1 MGSYSTILCL
11 VDGLARTKHFTTSSK
26 SFPPY
31 PTVMASTLHIV
42 VLRIQ
47 YHYGFLPSYCILDL
61 KPENLLLSKSSTC
74 KNIKVADFGMA
85 AYTDPTALLSTS
97 CGSPHYASPEVVEGK
112 SYKGNVSDIWSCGV
126 ILYALLVG
134 RLPFDHEN
142 IRILLEKVKMATY
155 DTPKDVPAAA
165 RDLISR
171 MLEKDVTKR
180 ITVRIHV
187 VVAIVYTLT
196 LY

>member
-1 MGSYSTILCL
+1 MVLNITNSCSC
-11 VDGLARTKHFTTSSK
+11 GL
-26 SFPPY
+26 
-31 PTVMASTLHIV
+31 TVCTV
-42 VLRIQ
+42 
-47 YHYGFLPSYCILDL
+47 FLDL

-74 KNIKVADFGMA
+74 QNIKVADFGMA
-85 AYTDPTALLSTS
+85 AYTNPTALLSTS

-142 IRILLEKVKMATY
+142 LRILLEKVKMATY
-155 DTPKDVPAAA
+155 EPPKDVPASA

-171 MLEKDVTKR
+171 MLEKDVRRR
-180 ITVRIHV
+180 ITVRTCLVIILLHM
-187 VVAIVYTLT
+187 LT
-196 LY
+196 MVCIAS